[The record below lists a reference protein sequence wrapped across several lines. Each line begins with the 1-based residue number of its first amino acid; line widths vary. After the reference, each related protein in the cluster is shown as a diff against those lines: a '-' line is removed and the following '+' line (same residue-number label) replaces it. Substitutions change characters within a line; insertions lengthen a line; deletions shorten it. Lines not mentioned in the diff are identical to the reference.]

1 MEKKSLT
8 SSSCLSLSSLYRTRG
23 SMFFL
28 HKQVDVEGSCR
39 STDSSFRNG
48 FGKVPFRSTRMLPS
62 CQFYAHRTRR
72 DDSEQWLVNRCHR
85 TRETRKKSMR
95 SSEARLSR
103 SLSST
108 SFRNLLVRFQFTRS
122 TLRLCSS
129 TVLQSALNDPWNTGT
144 RGGSA

>member
-48 FGKVPFRSTRMLPS
+48 FGKAPFRSTRMLPS
-62 CQFYAHRTRR
+62 CQLCAHRTLRN
-72 DDSEQWLVNRCHR
+72 DSEQRLVNRCHR

-108 SFRNLLVRFQFTRS
+108 CPLRNLLVRFQFTRS
-122 TLRLCSS
+122 TLRLCST
-129 TVLQSALNDPWNTGT
+129 TVLQSASNNL
-144 RGGSA
+144 